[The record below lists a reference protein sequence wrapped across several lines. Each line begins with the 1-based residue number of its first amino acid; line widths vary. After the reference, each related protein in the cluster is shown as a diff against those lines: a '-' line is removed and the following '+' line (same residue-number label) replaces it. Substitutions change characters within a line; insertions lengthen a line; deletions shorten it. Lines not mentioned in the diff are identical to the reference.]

1 MEATFTLLK
10 IMRFEI
16 LKVLVPSIDRF
27 LFYGTSGY
35 LEYDNTQSLFECTYK
50 YDKCKDLS
58 YTKCKT
64 KCFTK
69 QTSLRIIERIHKK
82 KVKKE
87 KHDNTRPS
95 YPRQTLS
102 FWNWCCVSDEASRPD
117 GGTLVPAVKWGFEK
131 KKKQQQQD
139 RTIACDWK
147 GEEVKQWAFT
157 HTANKQDVEK
167 AHLWK
172 STR

>member
-58 YTKCKT
+58 YTKCRT

-82 KVKKE
+82 EVKKE

-95 YPRQTLS
+95 LPRQTLS
-102 FWNWCCVSDEASRPD
+102 SFTAFPS
-117 GGTLVPAVKWGFEK
+117 GTGVVCQMKPVGQMVA
-131 KKKQQQQD
+131 
-139 RTIACDWK
+139 
-147 GEEVKQWAFT
+147 
-157 HTANKQDVEK
+157 
-167 AHLWK
+167 LWFQL
-172 STR
+172 